1 MKGLSGSVGDG
12 RFAIAATARKMS
24 LSLISYEGD
33 DFFSMAGLE
42 SAHSRCSVYPVFG
55 SMYLLFPY
63 CIVRPLG
70 VRHGLFRRNLFS
82 CHIL

>member
-12 RFAIAATARKMS
+12 RFARAATARKMS

-55 SMYLLFPY
+55 SMYLLFHTA
-63 CIVRPLG
+63 L
-70 VRHGLFRRNLFS
+70 
-82 CHIL
+82 